1 MAFHLKLTQPKEL
14 PADGLTTAEFRPWKN
29 HLINFLQQDVDNFR
43 FLKGGKYSEWKP
55 ACDVVANTRIEH
67 LAAGDEDK
75 EAIEG
80 VVEAAPIKAAK
91 KVRLLNTRNAQLSK
105 MLQHIVTFV
114 HYTEADDID
123 QHSTS
128 VEWIFN
134 YLQNHYNIQAKGSNF
149 LKITDHTFKAG
160 TLPQVFYKQFRTDFI
175 NNLRKEGEMMTHKG
189 GQVLTEDEVLS
200 PSFEDAIVLWALEKI
215 DPRLPK
221 KVRKDYEHRLTG
233 NIYLIDLQVTI
244 FQSIPSMLED
254 LNRQADLQALTIK
267 DPSLSAVRYNGRN
280 LPRGGGGGR
289 GGGQG
294 SGQRNFSNKFCTNC
308 HSAGK
313 PVQVKTSHNVADC
326 AFLTRRDKKDMF
338 TSLRAMNLDGGEDED
353 DDDDTLTLDQDD
365 LEAAKSQE

>member
-1 MAFHLKLTQPKEL
+1 
-14 PADGLTTAEFRPWKN
+14 
-29 HLINFLQQDVDNFR
+29 
-43 FLKGGKYSEWKP
+43 
-55 ACDVVANTRIEH
+55 
-67 LAAGDEDK
+67 
-75 EAIEG
+75 
-80 VVEAAPIKAAK
+80 
-91 KVRLLNTRNAQLSK
+91 
-105 MLQHIVTFV
+105 
-114 HYTEADDID
+114 
-123 QHSTS
+123 
-128 VEWIFN
+128 
-134 YLQNHYNIQAKGSNF
+134 
-149 LKITDHTFKAG
+149 
-160 TLPQVFYKQFRTDFI
+160 
-175 NNLRKEGEMMTHKG
+175 MTHKG
-189 GQVLTEDEVLS
+189 GQALTEDEVLS

-267 DPSLSAVRYNGRN
+267 DPSLSAVRYNGKN

-365 LEAAKSQE
+365 LEAAESQE